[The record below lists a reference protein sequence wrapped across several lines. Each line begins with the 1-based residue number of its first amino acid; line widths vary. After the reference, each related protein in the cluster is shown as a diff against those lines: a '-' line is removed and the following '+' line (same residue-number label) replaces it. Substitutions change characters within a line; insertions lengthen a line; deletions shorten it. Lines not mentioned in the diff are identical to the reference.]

1 MASAVVIVEGVEV
14 AGIEGETG
22 KLMRAVLA
30 RAFGGPEVL
39 SVEWVPTPVAAPG
52 TTPIKVTRAG
62 VNYFDTERRAAG
74 WEAAKLP
81 VILGAEVA
89 GVRVGDGRRVAGLTE
104 GGIGGYAEYATVA
117 DEFAVPIPDDV
128 SDTGA
133 LGVLLQGL
141 TAWHALR
148 TAARL
153 RSGESVIITAA
164 AGGVGSLAIQLA
176 KWHGAGRVIGVA
188 STEEK
193 RHSALAL
200 GADAVVDS
208 AVEGL
213 TERVIAANGGSQVD
227 VVLESVAGPVLDA
240 LLLTLAAG
248 GRLVAYGQASGA
260 SNMVS
265 VDTLM
270 DYSVGVVGFDLTPC
284 LADKAATR
292 VVIAGLLQQLA
303 DGQLT
308 VVEGPSFPIASAS
321 EAHSAVGSGATRGK
335 VTLIADEV
343 GWTGRG

>member
-1 MASAVVIVEGVEV
+1 VWVIAEGAGV
-14 AGIEGETG
+14 AGIEAETDE
-22 KLMRAVLA
+22 LMRAVLI

-39 SVEWVPTPVAAPG
+39 SVEWVPTPIAAPG

-62 VNYFDTERRAAG
+62 VNYFDTERRARG
-74 WEAAKLP
+74 WKAAKLP
-81 VILGAEVA
+81 EILGTEVA
-89 GVRVGDGRRVAGLTE
+89 GARVSDGRRVVGLTD
-104 GGIGGYAEYATVA
+104 GGIGGYAEYAMVA
-117 DEFAVPIPDDV
+117 DELAVPIPGDV
-128 SDTGA
+128 SDTAA
-133 LGVLLQGL
+133 LGVLIQGQ
-141 TAWHALR
+141 TASHALR

-153 RSGESVIITAA
+153 RSGESVVITAA

-176 KWHGAGRVIGVA
+176 KWHGASRVIGLA

-193 RHSALAL
+193 RHNALAL

-213 TERVIAANGGSQVD
+213 TDRVIAANGGSPVD
-227 VVLESVAGPVLDA
+227 VVLESVAGPTLDA
-240 LLLTLAAG
+240 LLLTLATG

-270 DYSVGVVGFDLTPC
+270 DYSIGVVGFHLTPY

-292 VVIAGLLQQLA
+292 VVIAGLLQAVA
-303 DGQLT
+303 DGRLK

-321 EAHSAVGSGATRGK
+321 EAHTAVGSGATRGK
-335 VTLIADEV
+335 VTLIADEA
-343 GWTGRG
+343 GWAGR